1 MEEGRQRQSLLEK
14 PDGSQICQGDAY
26 APMYSP
32 AVHFSLP
39 KESPED
45 DGEAVLP
52 CSQKC
57 DEVTAWCTD
66 LYRQAVI
73 TTPAYIGW

>member
-1 MEEGRQRQSLLEK
+1 MSRRRLRSDVQPSVRTHR
-14 PDGSQICQGDAY
+14 
-26 APMYSP
+26 APVCSDVISAA